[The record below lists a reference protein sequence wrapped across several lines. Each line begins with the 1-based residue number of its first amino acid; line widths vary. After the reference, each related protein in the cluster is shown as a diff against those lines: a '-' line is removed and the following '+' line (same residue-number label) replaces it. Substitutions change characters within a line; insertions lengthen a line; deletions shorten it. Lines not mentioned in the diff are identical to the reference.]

1 MPGHTFH
8 ITHRLYWLAA
18 AILLLQCAGVSG
30 QQLRIPK
37 DIDPAFSIAQ
47 PLFRQDTVTIR
58 FFGDIMMHSL
68 QIQTALQND
77 GSYDFDSYFT
87 HMTKYLSDS
96 DLNVGNMEF
105 TLAGEPYTGYP
116 SFSAPDSFGEHLA
129 DCGFNL
135 FLCANN
141 HIFDKGKA
149 GLKRTLEI
157 YRRLAMQHG
166 IYFTGAS
173 GEDKE
178 LMETTPLIV
187 NLRGIKVAFINATYG
202 TNSPRG
208 EGWPKTNLLNDR
220 DLLETALMEAERRA
234 DISIALVHWGNEYV
248 LKHSMEQESAAE
260 WLAGHGADI
269 IIGAH
274 PHVIQDTG
282 MIKYGDRT
290 VPVAYS
296 LGNCVSNMSAPD
308 TQAGLMATLRIVRHT
323 NGDISTIDPEYMYTW
338 CSRPEGYGDSYHVI
352 PLTDFIGK
360 RNEWKGGWDYDKM
373 LAAYKRLSKE
383 TGIIENYNR

>member
-1 MPGHTFH
+1 
-8 ITHRLYWLAA
+8 
-18 AILLLQCAGVSG
+18 
-30 QQLRIPK
+30 
-37 DIDPAFSIAQ
+37 
-47 PLFRQDTVTIR
+47 
-58 FFGDIMMHSL
+58 MMHSL

-157 YRRLAMQHG
+157 YRRLAIQHG

-220 DLLETALMEAERRA
+220 DLLETALMEAEKRA

-274 PHVIQDTG
+274 PHVIQDTD
-282 MIKYGDRT
+282 MIKSGDRT

-360 RNEWKGGWDYDKM
+360 RNEWKGEWDYDKM
-373 LAAYKRLSKE
+373 LAAYKRISKE